1 MLNIIKQL
9 SVIIFVVL
17 VVGCSSAASQKQ
29 KYLEMLAKNR
39 ASLLASELPIE
50 SGPLSIMRA
59 NSKGNTIEIMMVYN
73 NDAKGA
79 KPTATL
85 LSQSVKTYC
94 SNRDTKA
101 NLDLGIH
108 YRIKIR
114 NSRGQLMTDEL
125 LTSQKCQTRKNIK

>member
-1 MLNIIKQL
+1 
-9 SVIIFVVL
+9 
-17 VVGCSSAASQKQ
+17 
-29 KYLEMLAKNR
+29 
-39 ASLLASELPIE
+39 
-50 SGPLSIMRA
+50 MRA

-85 LSQSVKTYC
+85 LSQSVNTYC
-94 SNRDTKA
+94 SNKDTKA

-114 NSRGQLMTDEL
+114 NSRGQLMADEL
-125 LTSQKCQTRKNIK
+125 VTSQKCQTRKNIK